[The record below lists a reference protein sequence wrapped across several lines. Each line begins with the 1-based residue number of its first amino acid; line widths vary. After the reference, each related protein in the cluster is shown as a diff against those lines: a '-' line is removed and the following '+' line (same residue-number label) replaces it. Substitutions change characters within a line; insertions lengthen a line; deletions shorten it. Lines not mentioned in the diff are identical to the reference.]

1 MGSEQQKPTK
11 STPVKQN
18 EILNQRHSSKPKFK
32 DRTKKKTSSS
42 SSSSHLFPQR
52 LDASRPSRANAQAA
66 SRTAIKSKYGA
77 PIGRRY
83 DATGTP
89 IDSQYMAMLG
99 SVLKDKSGTRNSNS
113 SSKSFTQNEAVK
125 QRQPPSG
132 PIRSRDRDKN
142 LTPGTDSER
151 FSLSSALA
159 NTIRDSQQ
167 HESKSATTTK
177 KLPSSAR
184 RRLQQENK
192 NKEQNIPKDEK
203 VKHQDSVKGSNLT
216 SPSHITPNMKE
227 SQKHNFDNTD
237 EKEDDQEDSEE
248 DSQLEWENVG
258 EEDDSEEDAEFEDIL
273 DMNYDHEQSDENDS
287 DDEDEKARRK
297 RHELAVEAYKA
308 QAKEVSEK
316 LTIVLGPNNANE
328 ARGSDQASVSSRFI
342 RPDLSNSKQTKKR
355 GATTLSKEEKKERLA
370 IHKLH
375 LICLLG
381 HVRVR
386 NAWCNDPSVLDKLR
400 KLLPKSIRK
409 ELKPNYKKVRKYN
422 QETQDLMLSRTL
434 LDGLRHAMVYW
445 NDHLFNTAKERGM
458 KNVSWSDIYK
468 KVSFKRSICFG
479 CLFKIEMKSKQK
491 LIKKIS
497 HIGSNC

>member
-11 STPVKQN
+11 STSVKQN
-18 EILNQRHSSKPKFK
+18 EILNQRHSSKPKSK
-32 DRTKKKTSSS
+32 DRTKKKASTS

-52 LDASRPSRANAQAA
+52 LDASRPSRANSQAA

-99 SVLKDKSGTRNSNS
+99 SVLKDKNGTRNSNS
-113 SSKSFTQNEAVK
+113 SSKSATQNETAK
-125 QRQPPSG
+125 QRQTPSG

-142 LTPGTDSER
+142 LKSGTGSDRS
-151 FSLSSALA
+151 SLSSALA
-159 NTIRDSQQ
+159 NAIRDSQQ

-192 NKEQNIPKDEK
+192 NKEQK
-203 VKHQDSVKGSNLT
+203 VSKGENVKYQDSGKGSN
-216 SPSHITPNMKE
+216 SSSHTPPNMKE
-227 SQKHNFDNTD
+227 IQKPNFDNPD
-237 EKEDDQEDSEE
+237 EREDDQADSEE
-248 DSQLEWENVG
+248 DSLLEWENVG
-258 EEDDSEEDAEFEDIL
+258 EEDDSEEDVEFEDIL
-273 DMNYDHEQSDENDS
+273 DMDYDHEQSDENDS
-287 DDEDEKARRK
+287 DDEEEKARRK

-308 QAKEVSEK
+308 QAKEAPEK
-316 LTIVLGPNNANE
+316 LTIVLGPSNDKE
-328 ARGSDQASVSSRFI
+328 AGGSDQASVSSRFI
-342 RPDLSNSKQTKKR
+342 RPDLSNNKQTKKR

-468 KVSFKRSICFG
+468 KVSFKRASF
-479 CLFKIEMKSKQK
+479 FD
-491 LIKKIS
+491 
-497 HIGSNC
+497 